1 MFPKILHVWECPDVF
16 EPKKQLSL
24 QNSEKYL
31 IPLVLTAVEKS
42 LTDSLLC
49 SFVGKDFFFHHLSM
63 STNICQFILV
73 LSFPLH
79 LASIWWVLLSSKVS
93 HELQL
98 KKAFFLYYVW
108 LLLPVPLFWRLHLK
122 LLFLNSSFKPLL
134 SVIFSHHFHSFCN
147 ISVHFGGDPL
157 SLSCSPLR
165 SSWYDIT

>member
-108 LLLPVPLFWRLHLK
+108 LLLPLPLFWRLHLRKTFILK
-122 LLFLNSSFKPLL
+122 LFIQASVICHLL
-134 SVIFSHHFHSFCN
+134 S
-147 ISVHFGGDPL
+147 
-157 SLSCSPLR
+157 SLSFLLQHFCTFWGGS
-165 SSWYDIT
+165 TKFVVFTT